1 METTTVVKKLFVL
14 GMISVVLNS
23 MFLLIFT
30 GCYITVLI
38 IYGVSSSY
46 YVPYYPSNTDSGYLL
61 QTRFS
66 MFAAIFESIV
76 FISSFLSSLL
86 ILIGSCLGMMEK
98 ERLRTVSQNLS
109 KVAVLILLFN
119 IVVNTIITSLSFV
132 AIVPGVINSSYLII
146 CGSILV
152 GVLVFQLIM
161 LLYGIVFMCVVR
173 KSLRH

>member
-86 ILIGSCLGMMEK
+86 IYIGSCLGMMEK

-109 KVAVLILLFN
+109 KVAVLILLFEH
-119 IVVNTIITSLSFV
+119 
-132 AIVPGVINSSYLII
+132 
-146 CGSILV
+146 CG
-152 GVLVFQLIM
+152 
-161 LLYGIVFMCVVR
+161 
-173 KSLRH
+173 